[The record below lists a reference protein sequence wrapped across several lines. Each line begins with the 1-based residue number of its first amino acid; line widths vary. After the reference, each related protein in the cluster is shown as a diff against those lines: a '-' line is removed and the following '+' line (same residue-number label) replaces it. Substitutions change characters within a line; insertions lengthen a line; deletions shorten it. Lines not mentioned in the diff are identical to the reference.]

1 VAYITPDIVRAKK
14 KMAEIFGDEDQSESD
29 RSSLAQTFRP
39 LSLTSR
45 GGKNRGMSNRRVFRH
60 PLASAAALM
69 ATRTRKV
76 KTSVSLSEGLLRA
89 VDMLAGKS
97 SRSAWIERSIRASVQ
112 RALRRQRDDDEV
124 RLLNKHAES
133 LNRESADALAYQTPW
148 DAE

>member
-1 VAYITPDIVRAKK
+1 
-14 KMAEIFGDEDQSESD
+14 M
-29 RSSLAQTFRP
+29 
-39 LSLTSR
+39 SR
-45 GGKNRGMSNRRVFRH
+45 RRVFRR
-60 PLASAAALM
+60 PLASAAGLM

-97 SRSAWIERSIRASVQ
+97 SRSAWIERSVRASVR
-112 RALRRQRDDDEV
+112 RALKRQRDDDEV
-124 RLLNKHAES
+124 RLLNEHAES

>member
-1 VAYITPDIVRAKK
+1 
-14 KMAEIFGDEDQSESD
+14 
-29 RSSLAQTFRP
+29 
-39 LSLTSR
+39 
-45 GGKNRGMSNRRVFRH
+45 
-60 PLASAAALM
+60 M

-124 RLLNKHAES
+124 RLLNEHAES